1 MLLAIILLIL
11 NIYIFVNTKEP
22 KNFTAVKEKYRILRE
37 HLQKN
42 GPEEFKV
49 LSKEIPLVA
58 HEEIFSNTLGYNTN
72 KGYEIGL
79 CIDGSPN
86 EIFHVLLHELAHSTV
101 KEYDHSDQF
110 WDRTKQLK
118 DIARD
123 LGLYEPI
130 NTKTRFCSSYIKDA
144 K

>member
-1 MLLAIILLIL
+1 M
-11 NIYIFVNTKEP
+11 NTKEP

-37 HLQKN
+37 HIEQN

-58 HEEIFSNTLGYNTN
+58 HNQIFSNTLGYNTN

-86 EIFHVLLHELAHSTV
+86 EIFHVLIHELAHTTV
-101 KEYDHSDQF
+101 KEYDHSAHF
-110 WDRTKQLK
+110 WERTQQLK
-118 DIARD
+118 DICRD
-123 LGLYEPI
+123 LGLYKPI
-130 NTKTRFCSSYIKDA
+130 DAKTRFCSAYIQDA